1 MKIVLRELQPT
12 KRGYYQLLAVLAV
25 IILFFG
31 ATVLYIEHHGH
42 IVTSMNN
49 QIVWGLPDVFAVFL
63 LLSATGAL
71 SIALM
76 ASFFGKAEYQPV
88 APLSGL
94 LAIAMLLAGVM
105 MLMFDLG
112 RPDRANLAMMNFN
125 FKSVL
130 AWNLFLYSGFAGFT
144 AFYLWT
150 LMARGMQRFTLLA
163 ISLAFV
169 WRIGLTTGTGSIYGF
184 QVARQAFD
192 TALMAPMFIALSLS
206 YGLAVFVLVLMLACR
221 SNDCPIGDAMMA
233 RLARLQAIFI
243 AVGMYFVLVYHLT
256 NRYFTRHHDFE
267 DFILFSGGI
276 YPILFWLGVV
286 LLGGILPL
294 LLLLQ
299 PKIGQM
305 RQRIVAAMFLVIVGA
320 FALLYVI
327 IIGGQAFPLVLFPGR
342 QVTSTFY
349 DGVINLYTPSL
360 LEWLLGFG
368 GLAIAGLIVMIGLKL
383 LGFLPNRLDD
393 TAIEMSLAKPAVVA
407 T

>member
-1 MKIVLRELQPT
+1 
-12 KRGYYQLLAVLAV
+12 
-25 IILFFG
+25 
-31 ATVLYIEHHGH
+31 
-42 IVTSMNN
+42 
-49 QIVWGLPDVFAVFL
+49 
-63 LLSATGAL
+63 
-71 SIALM
+71 
-76 ASFFGKAEYQPV
+76 
-88 APLSGL
+88 
-94 LAIAMLLAGVM
+94 MLLAGVM

-221 SNDCPIGDAMMA
+221 GNDCPIGDAMMA

-256 NRYFTRHHDFE
+256 NRYFTRHHEFE

-276 YPILFWLGVV
+276 YPLLFWLGMV
-286 LLGGILPL
+286 LLGGVLPL
-294 LLLLQ
+294 WLLLQ
-299 PKIGQM
+299 PKIGQV
-305 RQRIVAAMFLVIVGA
+305 RQRVVAAMLLVIVGA
-320 FALLYVI
+320 FSLLYVI
-327 IIGGQAFPLVLFPGR
+327 IIGGQAYPLVLFPGR

-393 TAIEMSLAKPAVVA
+393 AAIEMSRAKSAVVA

>member
-1 MKIVLRELQPT
+1 MKIVLRELQAT
-12 KRGYYQLLAVLAV
+12 KRGYYQLLAFLVA
-25 IILFFG
+25 IILLFG

-63 LLSATGAL
+63 LLSAAGAL
-71 SIALM
+71 SIALLT
-76 ASFFGKAEYQPV
+76 SFFGKAEYRPV

-94 LAIAMLLAGVM
+94 LAIAMLLAGVL

-163 ISLAFV
+163 ITLAFV

-192 TALMAPMFIALSLS
+192 SALVAPMFIALSLS
-206 YGLAVFVLVLMLACR
+206 YGLAVFVLVLMQACR
-221 SNDCPIGDAMMA
+221 SNDCQIGDAMMT

-243 AVGMYFVLVYHLT
+243 GVGLYFVLVYHLT
-256 NRYFTRHHDFE
+256 NRYFTRHHAFE
-267 DFILFSGGI
+267 DFILFNGGV
-276 YPILFWLGVV
+276 YPLLFWLGAV
-286 LLGGILPL
+286 LLGGIVPL
-294 LLLLQ
+294 LLLLH

-305 RQRIVAAMFLVIVGA
+305 RQRIVAATSLVIVGA
-320 FALLYVI
+320 FAQLYVT
-327 IIGGQAFPLVLFPGR
+327 IIGAQAFPLVLFPGR

-349 DGVINLYTPSL
+349 DGVINPYTPSL

-393 TAIEMSLAKPAVVA
+393 AAIELSLAKPVAV
-407 T
+407 TT

>member
-1 MKIVLRELQPT
+1 MKIVLRELQAT
-12 KRGYYQLLAVLAV
+12 TRGYFQLLAVLAV
-25 IILFFG
+25 IILLFG

-76 ASFFGKAEYQPV
+76 ASFFGKAEYRPV

-192 TALMAPMFIALSLS
+192 TALMAPMFIAVSLS

-221 SNDCPIGDAMMA
+221 SNACAIGDAMMA

-276 YPILFWLGVV
+276 YPLLFWLGVV

-305 RQRIVAAMFLVIVGA
+305 RQRIVASMFLVIVGA
-320 FALLYVI
+320 FAMLYVI

-342 QVTSTFY
+342 QVTSTFH

-360 LEWLLGFG
+360 LEWMLGFG

-393 TAIEMSLAKPAVVA
+393 TAIEMSLTKPAVAA